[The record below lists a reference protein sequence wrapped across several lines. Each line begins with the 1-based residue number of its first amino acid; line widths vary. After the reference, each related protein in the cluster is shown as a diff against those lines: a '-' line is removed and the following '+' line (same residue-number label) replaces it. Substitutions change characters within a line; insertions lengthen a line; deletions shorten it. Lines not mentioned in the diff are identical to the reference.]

1 MPKVLIVTYY
11 WPPAGGPGVQ
21 RVLKFAKYLPGM
33 GWEPIILTVKNGNF
47 PALDES
53 LVEDIPAG
61 IKVYKTSILE
71 PFELYKKFSGIKK
84 DDTIPVAVLA
94 GENLTGKQKVM
105 HWIRSNMFIPD
116 AKIGWF
122 GYGVKTGLEII
133 RSEQP
138 DLIMS
143 SSPPPTVHLIAGKI
157 AKQSGLPWLA
167 DFRDPWTGIHYY
179 RKLNRNK
186 FAAQKDENLERSV
199 LKHADVVLSAS
210 SAFANLLKLPEG
222 KKAEVITNGFDGEL
236 VTECK
241 PERSDLFGILYIGGL
256 TTNRFYKQFFEAF
269 SLLLNNNEQFRK
281 LARIRI
287 AGSVNQEILNQIK
300 EIVPQDNFEFLG
312 YLPHHEAE
320 GLMQKSAL
328 NLLLME
334 KTSNYA
340 GHIPGKIFE
349 YLAAGTPVLGIG
361 DPEGD
366 SAEILRT
373 SGLGKMHKQ
382 DSNWEEIL
390 QSCFESWLNSETVNP
405 NIEYINQFH
414 RQKLCEKLTE
424 IFNRML

>member
-21 RVLKFAKYLPGM
+21 RVLKFAKYLPAL

-47 PALDES
+47 PAIDES
-53 LVEDIPAG
+53 LIDDIPAG

-84 DDTIPVAVLA
+84 DDKIPVAVLA

-122 GYGVKTGLEII
+122 GYGVKAGMEII
-133 RSEQP
+133 RNENP

-143 SSPPPTVHLIAGKI
+143 SSPPPTVHLIAGKL
-157 AKQSGLPWLA
+157 AKQANLPWLA

-179 RKLNRNK
+179 RQLNRNK

-236 VTECK
+236 ANNSNQG
-241 PERSDLFGILYIGGL
+241 RSEKFDILYIGGL
-256 TTNRFYKQFFEAF
+256 TTNRFYKQFFESFAKL
-269 SLLLNNNEQFRK
+269 SRNNNQFAN

-287 AGSVNQEILNQIK
+287 AGSVNQEILDEITEIIPK
-300 EIVPQDNFEFLG
+300 ENFSYLG
-312 YLPHHEAE
+312 YLPHYKAEELMHE
-320 GLMQKSAL
+320 SAL

-349 YLAAGTPVLGIG
+349 YLAAGNPILGIG
-361 DPEGD
+361 DPAGD
-366 SAEILRT
+366 SAEILKT
-373 SGLGKMHKQ
+373 SGLGKMHKY
-382 DSNWEEIL
+382 DCNWEEVL
-390 QSCFESWLNSETVNP
+390 QTSFENWLNNELPMP
-405 NIEYINQFH
+405 NIDYINQFH
-414 RQKLCEKLTE
+414 RQKLCEKLTK
-424 IFNRML
+424 IFNRLL

>member
-1 MPKVLIVTYY
+1 MPKVLIVSYY

-21 RVLKFAKYLPGM
+21 RVLKFAKYLPDL
-33 GWEPIILTVKNGNF
+33 GWETIILTVKNGNF
-47 PALDES
+47 PAIDES
-53 LVEDIPAG
+53 LIDDIPSG

-84 DDTIPVAVLA
+84 ADKIPVAVLA
-94 GENLTGKQKVM
+94 GENLTGKQRVM

-122 GYGVKTGLEII
+122 GYGVKAGMEII
-133 RSEQP
+133 RKEKP

-143 SSPPPTVHLIAGKI
+143 SSPPPTVHLIAGKL
-157 AKQSGLPWLA
+157 AKQSRLPWLA

-186 FAAQKDENLERSV
+186 FAAKKDENLERSV

-210 SAFANLLKLPEG
+210 TAFANLLKLPEA
-222 KKAEVITNGFDGEL
+222 KKSEVLTNGFDGEL
-236 VTECK
+236 VNIQDRVRPDKFE
-241 PERSDLFGILYIGGL
+241 ILYIGGL
-256 TTNRFYKQFFEAF
+256 TTNRFYQQFFESFAK
-269 SLLLNNNEQFRK
+269 LLQKNEQFSRF
-281 LARIRI
+281 ASITI
-287 AGSVNQEILNQIK
+287 AGSVNQEILAKIS
-300 EIVPQDNFEFLG
+300 EIIPLENFKFLG
-312 YLPHHEAE
+312 YLPHYKAE
-320 GLMQKSAL
+320 ELMHKSAL

-349 YLAAGTPVLGIG
+349 YLAAGTAILGIG

-366 SAEILRT
+366 SSRILET
-373 SGLGKMHKQ
+373 SGLGKMFEQ
-382 DSNWEEIL
+382 DSNWEDVL
-390 QSCFESWLNSETVNP
+390 QDYFKSWLNSEILIP
-405 NIEYINQFH
+405 NLDYINQFH
-414 RQKLCEKLTE
+414 RKKLCEKLKE

>member
-21 RVLKFAKYLPGM
+21 RVLNFAKYLPEL

-47 PALDES
+47 PAIDES
-53 LVEDIPAG
+53 LIDDIPPG

-84 DDTIPVAVLA
+84 EDKIPVAVLA

-133 RSEQP
+133 RNVQP

-143 SSPPPTVHLIAGKI
+143 SSPPPTVHLIAGKL

-186 FAAQKDENLERSV
+186 YAAKKDENLERSV
-199 LKHADVVLSAS
+199 LTHADVVLSAS
-210 SAFANLLKLPEG
+210 TAFANLLKLPEG
-222 KKAEVITNGFDGEL
+222 KTAEVITNGFAGEL
-236 VTECK
+236 VKNIEKSKTDK
-241 PERSDLFGILYIGGL
+241 FDILYIGGL
-256 TTNRFYKQFFEAF
+256 TTNRFYKQFFESF
-269 SLLLNNNEQFRK
+269 TKLLESNEQFEK

-287 AGSVNQEILNQIK
+287 AGSINQEILNEISEIIPK
-300 EIVPQDNFEFLG
+300 ENLDYLG

-320 GLMQKSAL
+320 ELMHKSAL

-349 YLAAGTPVLGIG
+349 YLAAGKPILGIG
-361 DPEGD
+361 DPGGD
-366 SAEILRT
+366 SAEILNT
-373 SGLGKMHKQ
+373 SGLGKMYKQ
-382 DSNWEEIL
+382 DSNWEEVL
-390 QSCFESWLNSETVNP
+390 QGSFESWLHNEFPIS
-405 NIEYINQFH
+405 NIDFINQFH
-414 RQKLCEKLTE
+414 RRKLCEKLTD
-424 IFNRML
+424 IFSRML

>member
-21 RVLKFAKYLPGM
+21 RVLKFAKYLPEL

-47 PALDES
+47 PAIDES
-53 LVEDIPAG
+53 LIEDIPPG
-61 IKVYKTSILE
+61 IKICKTSILE

-84 DDTIPVAVLA
+84 DDKIPVAVLA

-122 GYGVKTGLEII
+122 GYGVKAGMQII
-133 RSEQP
+133 RNENP

-143 SSPPPTVHLIAGKI
+143 SSPPPTVHLIAGKL

-186 FAAQKDENLERSV
+186 FAAKKDENLERSV
-199 LKHADVVLSAS
+199 LKNADVVLSAS
-210 SAFANLLKLPEG
+210 SAFAHLLKLPEG

-236 VTECK
+236 AVS
-241 PERSDLFGILYIGGL
+241 SDLVKSEKFEILYIGGL
-256 TTNRFYKQFFEAF
+256 TTNRFYKQFFESFAN
-269 SLLLNNNEQFRK
+269 LLVTNEQF
-281 LARIRI
+281 AQSAVITI
-287 AGSVNQEILNQIK
+287 AGSVNQEILDKIS
-300 EIVPQDNFEFLG
+300 EIIPDENFEFLG
-312 YLPHHEAE
+312 YLPHQEAE
-320 GLMQKSAL
+320 ELMQKSAL

-334 KTSNYA
+334 KSSNYA

-361 DPEGD
+361 YPKGD
-366 SAEILRT
+366 SAEILEI
-373 SGLGKMHKQ
+373 SGLGKMFKQ
-382 DSNWEEIL
+382 DSNWEDVL
-390 QSCFESWLNSETVNP
+390 QSSFESWLSNRIPVP
-405 NIEYINQFH
+405 NIDYINQFH
-414 RQKLCEKLTE
+414 RRKLCEKLTE